1 MKNYSMKKAHSFHI
15 PVMGIG
21 FTIDSPLK
29 VAHYGIDSVIS
40 LVDDILLEKIRK
52 VYCEKFEMPYQE
64 ISNKVEDFR
73 AQRITSYL
81 NMMNEL
87 TERKFNEFKEATEE
101 KKSELIKFIN
111 MLPDT
116 SNLKKELMDKTAKY
130 FNFSEAGRWI
140 KDNVKIGNIDV
151 NIMTKIDKENYKA
164 GEKLPNEYRDAH
176 AAIRGFANSNLS
188 SSVVLS
194 AGMNPRLYTYME
206 NFEDF
211 YPNEKGEIKKQ
222 IVLKVSDFRSA
233 LIQGKFFAKKGL
245 WVSEYRIESGLN
257 CGGHAFATDGYLMGP
272 ILQEFK
278 EKREEL
284 IESISEILVKALES
298 KNKVVPKQNI
308 PLRVTAQG
316 GVGTSEEHEFLLDQY
331 NLDSVGWGTPF
342 LLVPEAVSI
351 DDDTVERLS
360 LAKESDLYLSNISPL
375 GVPFNSLKGNTK
387 DAEKIALI
395 ENGTPGSKCPKQY
408 LVSNHE
414 YTERDICTASK
425 RFITKKI
432 EEIKNKALSKIE
444 TVKQINAVT
453 DKSCI
458 CVGLGT
464 ASLKVN
470 GLDTKIEGDGVSVCP
485 GPNMAYFSKIKTLAE
500 MVDHIYGRTNVIIN
514 PDRPNLFV
522 KELKVYVDYLKA
534 RIDESTGE
542 MGKKQERY
550 LLKFTNNLQEG
561 ISYYQNLFEG
571 VKEKFV
577 DAKFTITNDLEHCKM
592 VLDELK
598 QEIEEKFLV
607 KSVL

>member
-1 MKNYSMKKAHSFHI
+1 MKKAHSFHI

-87 TERKFNEFKEATEE
+87 TERKFNEIKEATEE
-101 KKSELIKFIN
+101 KKSELAKYIN

-116 SNLKKELMDKTAKY
+116 STLKKELKEKTAKY

-176 AAIRGFANSNLS
+176 AAIRGFAKSDLS

-233 LIQGKFFAKKGL
+233 FIQGKFFAKKGL

-284 IESISEILVKALES
+284 IDSISEILVKALES
-298 KNKVVPKQNI
+298 KNKVIPKQAI

-342 LLVPEAVSI
+342 LLVPEAISI
-351 DDDTVERLS
+351 DDETVERLR
-360 LAKESDLYLSNISPL
+360 LAQESDLYLSNISPL

-387 DAEKIALI
+387 DAEKISLI

-414 YTERDICTASK
+414 FTEKNICTASK

-432 EEIKNKALSKIE
+432 EEIKNQALSKIE
-444 TVKQINAVT
+444 TIKQIDAVT

-464 ASLKVN
+464 AALKVN

-485 GPNMAYFSKIKTLAE
+485 GPNMAYFSKIKSLSE
-500 MVDHIYGRTNVIIN
+500 MVDHIYGRSNVIEN
-514 PDRPNLFV
+514 ADRPNFFV

-534 RIDESTGE
+534 RIEESTEE

-561 ISYYQNLFEG
+561 IVYYQNLFDG
-571 VKEKFV
+571 VKERFE
-577 DAKFTITNDLEHCKM
+577 DAKSTIANDLEHCKV
-592 VLDELK
+592 VLDEMK
-598 QEIEEKFLV
+598 EEIETKFLIA
-607 KSVL
+607 